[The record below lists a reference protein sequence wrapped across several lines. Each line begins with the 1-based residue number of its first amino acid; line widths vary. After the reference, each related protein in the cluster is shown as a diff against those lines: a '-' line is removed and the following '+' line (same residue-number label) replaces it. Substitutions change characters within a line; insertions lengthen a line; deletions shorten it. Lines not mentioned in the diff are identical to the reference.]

1 MKKQEIKI
9 LLNQIALKKG
19 IGFTLTDSVIES
31 LAERISNLQET
42 DRFGVK
48 SIIDSVSIY
57 VKESVD
63 FTDTNYLIDQI
74 VDIVNKK

>member
-1 MKKQEIKI
+1 MKKEEIKI
-9 LLNQIALKKG
+9 VLSQIASKKG
-19 IGFTLTDSVIES
+19 ISFSLSESVIDR

-42 DRFGVK
+42 DRSGVK

-57 VKESVD
+57 IKESVD